1 MDVSSKTH
9 SNVFSKRRRMKKRS
23 ANQEILIL
31 CMYVLLSAKA
41 DQSPDVQ
48 CTIEKVSHGLEAPT
62 VVILTWEVNKQ
73 CQDKF
78 TQFKV
83 YPEHLKWNACLDES
97 NDAYHAKIKETTE
110 KTARIAGL
118 YPFSRYRFEI
128 VALLKTGGVATS
140 VIEVETNPD
149 VPQVLPQFSDS
160 SPLSLSQAIKFYW
173 EPPAN
178 ADCKFFNGQLGQYR
192 IEFWGVDPWVVQEE
206 PLWNKTVSLHE
217 YYAEG
222 LRFFTAYELR
232 IFAQTIEGQ
241 YNSNLGLSLKAKT
254 ESADRPD
261 PPVNISMTAVE
272 SSVHLRWNP
281 PYPPTGRV
289 IKYKLRYGVNN
300 TIGPAPIHWIKPIEV
315 PIEHTCMYK
324 RVVEGNEPLCW
335 TISGLEPDTLYF
347 VEVQTFAHDADLPSL
362 YSNTVVAQTAV
373 GPKLVT
379 EKPDASVSTSV
390 SNESTNK
397 AARTPRANVG
407 VDEQGPSKLIIVG
420 FVLLGCL
427 AVVGFCT
434 GVIYKIKEI
443 KLKKRF
449 ENQGSVVND
458 SSLVRSHRLSATSM
472 TYDPGM
478 SIVTDMTT
486 LSSRGQRGQN
496 YVQQWADQIQ
506 DIQSR
511 RLPEP
516 PPDQII
522 LPGTNSRRRP
532 QGEPSE
538 YLEVRPASRR
548 PPSPI
553 LSSLQDDPELGVYL
567 RPTFRPSGS
576 PPRIFH
582 ESLLTSTPNERK
594 IPAVSYDPPTV
605 LGQGVE
611 PNLTLSRPDLIR
623 GMGQLE
629 SQSEETSNDIFPMM
643 TSKSV
648 QV

>member
-1 MDVSSKTH
+1 M
-9 SNVFSKRRRMKKRS
+9 KRS
-23 ANQEILIL
+23 TNQEIL
-31 CMYVLLSAKA
+31 LLSVFYVFLSVKA
-41 DQSPDVQ
+41 DQSIDVQ
-48 CTIEKVSHGLEAPT
+48 CAIEKVTHGQEAPT

-83 YPEHLKWNACLDES
+83 YPEHLKWNACLDDS
-97 NDAYHAKIKETTE
+97 NDAHHAKIIETTE
-110 KTARIAGL
+110 KTARITGL
-118 YPFSRYRFEI
+118 YPYSRYRFEI
-128 VALLKTGGVATS
+128 VALLRTGGVVTS
-140 VIEVETNPD
+140 IMELETNPD

-160 SPLSLSQAIKFYW
+160 SPLSLSQAIKFHW
-173 EPPAN
+173 DPPAKL
-178 ADCKFFNGQLGQYR
+178 DCKFFNGRLDHYR
-192 IEFWGVDPWVVQEE
+192 IEFWGLDPWVAQEE
-206 PLWNKTVSLHE
+206 PLWNKTVELHE

-222 LRFFTAYELR
+222 LLYFTAYELR
-232 IFAQTIEGQ
+232 VFAQNIEGQ

-261 PPVNISMTAVE
+261 PPVNISITAVD
-272 SSVHLRWNP
+272 SSVHLRWDP
-281 PYPPTGRV
+281 PYPPTGKV
-289 IKYKLRYGVNN
+289 VKYKLRYGVNN

-324 RVVEGNEPLCW
+324 RQVEGNEPICW

-347 VEVQTFAHDADLPSL
+347 VEVQTIAHDAELPSL
-362 YSNTVVAQTAV
+362 YSNTVVARTAEA
-373 GPKLVT
+373 PKFVT
-379 EKPDASVSTSV
+379 EDQNASESTSI
-390 SNESTNK
+390 SNETK
-397 AARTPRANVG
+397 KEARTPRANTG
-407 VDEQGPSKLIIVG
+407 LDESEPNLLIIVG
-420 FVLLGCL
+420 FTLLGCL
-427 AVVGFCT
+427 AVLGFCT
-434 GVIYKIKEI
+434 GVIYKIKET

-458 SSLVRSHRLSATSM
+458 TSLRRNHRLSASST

-522 LPGTNSRRRP
+522 LPGTISRRRS
-532 QGEPSE
+532 QVEPSE
-538 YLEVRPASRR
+538 YLEVKPAPRQHQ

-553 LSSLQDDPELGVYL
+553 LSSLHDDPELGEYL
-567 RPTFRPSGS
+567 RPTFRPTGS
-576 PPRIFH
+576 PPRAFH
-582 ESLLTSTPNERK
+582 ESLVTSTPNERK
-594 IPAVSYDPPTV
+594 IPAVSYDPPKALDTSA
-605 LGQGVE
+605 VE
-611 PNLTLSRPDLIR
+611 PNLSLSRPDLIQGIGR
-623 GMGQLE
+623 LE
-629 SQSEETSNDIFPMM
+629 SQGEETTNDIFPMM